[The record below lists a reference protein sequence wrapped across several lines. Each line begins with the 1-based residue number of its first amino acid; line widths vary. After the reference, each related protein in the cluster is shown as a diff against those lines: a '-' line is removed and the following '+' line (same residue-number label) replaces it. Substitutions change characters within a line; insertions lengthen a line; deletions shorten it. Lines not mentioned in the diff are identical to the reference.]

1 MKRRLTLLFLGS
13 AAFSLALA
21 LLYIWCFSDILPL
34 ASTEPQSIWR
44 FEAAFVVT
52 SVAWIAA
59 SVSALSAV
67 GLLLL
72 AYGNRYADLDGR

>member
-1 MKRRLTLLFLGS
+1 MKRRLSLLFLGS

-21 LLYIWCFSDILPL
+21 LLYNWCFPDILPL

-72 AYGNRYADLDGR
+72 AYTNRYADLGSR

>member
-1 MKRRLTLLFLGS
+1 MKRRLTLLFVGS
-13 AAFSLALA
+13 AIFSLTLV
-21 LLYIWCFSDILPL
+21 LFYNWFFPDVLPL

-52 SVAWIAA
+52 SIAWIAA

-72 AYGNRYADLDGR
+72 HYSRRHADIEGR